1 MMTGRGTL
9 NIARALVDHP
19 TLQGYPF
26 EPRSAWLSLLS
37 DAAWA
42 AREKIVDRRSVSL
55 GVGELA
61 ASSRFLAE
69 RWQWTESRVR
79 RFLQRL
85 QRDGMIS
92 IRVDRTGTAD
102 QGITVVKIANFET
115 SQSVRT
121 RRTTDAPSDAPSDAP
136 LDAPPQTASDLETEG
151 LFVAAN
157 APDASLDAP
166 SDAGGVSKPTQTIN
180 NIKKESKILRFQSR
194 AKGQSAP
201 SSDDLLAWPPDAFDQ
216 WYQVYPRKKAP
227 KAARC
232 AFDKLRQSGEVT
244 FADLMAATKRFATAE
259 AARPIAERKFIPYPA
274 SWLNDGSYAEEPEVH
289 AATPTGAPIRD
300 PSTFSDA
307 DWSARFRQFCSSGE
321 WSGLWG
327 PRPGVHGCKV
337 PPHILGAGAPMNR
350 GQA

>member
-102 QGITVVKIANFET
+102 QGITVIKIANFET
-115 SQSVRT
+115 WQSVRT

-180 NIKKESKILRFQSR
+180 NIKKESKILRFQPK
-194 AKGQSAP
+194 AKGQSA
-201 SSDDLLAWPPDAFDQ
+201 SSSEDPLAWPPDAFEW
-216 WYQVYPRKKAP
+216 WYPIYPRKKAP
-227 KAARC
+227 KDARR
-232 AFDKLRQSGEVT
+232 ALDKLRVSGEIA
-244 FADLMAATKRFATAE
+244 FQDLITATQRFAAE
-259 AARPIAERKFIPYPA
+259 VAAWPPERRQFIPYPA
-274 SWLNDGSYAEEPEVH
+274 TWLNAGSYAEEPET
-289 AATPTGAPIRD
+289 AATSGTSIRD